1 MAHLLSAEK
10 ISLDYPTRQVLESVT
25 CGIDDGDRVGIV
37 GRNGDGKSSLLSILV
52 GHLEPSTGQVRHRNG
67 LRIGYLSQSDDMAQM
82 ASASVEQGLF
92 GAKQR
97 YEWASDPRIRGIVDG
112 LLAGMDLDSRIEE
125 LSGGERRKVA
135 LAAVLVGDWDVIG
148 LDEPTNHL
156 DLEAIWWLAGHLK
169 SRWPSSKGGLLVVT
183 HDRWF
188 LDEVARTTWEVHD
201 TDVDPFSGG
210 YAAYILAR
218 VERDRQAA
226 AIEAKRQNLMRKEL
240 AWLRR
245 GAPARTS
252 KPRFRIEAANV
263 LIEDVPE
270 IRNSVSLAKMAVAR
284 LGKKVIDMVDVS
296 FSYPGTDRLVIDDA
310 TWRVAPGERTGILGP
325 NGAGK
330 STLLELLT
338 GQLHPT
344 SGRVTR
350 GQTVRVGVLDQTYA
364 GLEEIQEDLVREVV
378 ARLKNVF
385 QVDGKEVSPGQLLE
399 RLGFS
404 SEHLSARV
412 SQLSG
417 GQKRR
422 LQILLVLCAE
432 PNVLILD
439 EPTNDVD
446 TEMLTALED
455 LLDSWPG
462 TVIVVSHDRY
472 FVERVT
478 DQQYAVLDS
487 RLRHLPGGIDEYL
500 GLVTTPVSRRPD
512 TPVRRLDALVRHPDE
527 VRIPGARGGDPA
539 SGRRTR
545 ADGGTTSAD
554 GGTTSADGGTTR
566 ADGGTTSQKTNSNR
580 ERTLRKKLA
589 QLENKLAKANDLIA
603 SLSAQMAMADHS
615 DWMALQGLTGQID
628 QAQAARD
635 EVEEQWFNV
644 AQELEGE

>member
-10 ISLDYPTRQVLESVT
+10 ISLEYPTKQVLESVT

-37 GRNGDGKSSLLSILV
+37 GRNGDGKSSLISILA
-52 GHLEPSTGQVRHRNG
+52 GSLEPTSGQVRHRNG
-67 LRIGYLSQSDDMAQM
+67 LRVGLLGQGNDLGSLGSMSI
-82 ASASVEQGLF
+82 EQALF
-92 GAKQR
+92 EDRER
-97 YEWASDPRIRGIVDG
+97 YQWASDPKIRAIVDG
-112 LLAGMDLDSRIEE
+112 LLPGMALDRDIQE
-125 LSGGERRKVA
+125 LSGGERRKVG
-135 LAAVLVGDWDVIG
+135 LARLLAGDWDVLA

-156 DLEAIWWLAGHLK
+156 DLEAISWLAGHLK
-169 SRWPSSKGGLLVVT
+169 SRWPVGKGGLLVVT

-188 LDEVARTTWEVHD
+188 LDEVALSTWEVHD
-201 TDVDPFSGG
+201 TMVEPFSGG

-226 AIEAKRQNLMRKEL
+226 AIEAKRRNLMRKEL

-270 IRNSVSLAKMAVAR
+270 IRNSVSLEKMAVAR
-284 LGKKVIDMVDVS
+284 LGKKVIDLVDVS
-296 FSYPGTDRLVIDDA
+296 FSYPGSDSRVLTDV

-330 STLLELLT
+330 STLLSLLD
-338 GQLHPT
+338 GRLHPT
-344 SGRVTR
+344 SGRVST

-364 GLEEIQEDLVREVV
+364 GLEEVQDDLVREVV
-378 ARLKNVF
+378 GRLKNVF
-385 QVDGKEVSPGQLLE
+385 QVESREVSPGQLLE

-404 SEHLSARV
+404 SAHLSTRV

-422 LQILLVLCAE
+422 LQILLVLCEE

-462 TVIVVSHDRY
+462 TLIVVSHDRY

-500 GLVTTPVSRRPD
+500 SLVTAQGRSGVP
-512 TPVRRLDALVRHPDE
+512 A
-527 VRIPGARGGDPA
+527 GGGDPA
-539 SGRRTR
+539 SGGMTQQKSGMTQQKSGMTQQKSGMAGQNGRVTQSSQER
-545 ADGGTTSAD
+545 AL
-554 GGTTSADGGTTR
+554 
-566 ADGGTTSQKTNSNR
+566 K
-580 ERTLRKKLA
+580 KKLT
-589 QLENKLAKANDLIA
+589 QLENRLAKADETIA
-603 SLSAQMAMADHS
+603 SLSAQMAEADHS
-615 DWMALQGLTGQID
+615 DWVGLQELTEAMD
-628 QAQAARD
+628 QARADRD
-635 EVEEQWFNV
+635 EVEEQWFDV
-644 AQELEGE
+644 AQMLEGE